1 MLKGVGSGCWP
12 AGAYPACRYGWDCS
26 AAPCSRGASNGTL
39 QAPRKRRQWSV
50 LARLYVRKALD
61 VSGGGSCSL
70 LQLRGGLTVFSDEEV
85 DVEWQLVE
93 KPLEK
98 LDQVQLET
106 TKETSTR
113 AATWNCVLCLCPRPL
128 PFVTLPTVHD
138 VNKIG

>member
-1 MLKGVGSGCWP
+1 M
-12 AGAYPACRYGWDCS
+12 
-26 AAPCSRGASNGTL
+26 
-39 QAPRKRRQWSV
+39 

-113 AATWNCVLCLCPRPL
+113 AATWNCVLCVCPHPL
-128 PFVTLPTVHD
+128 PFVTLPIVHD